1 MYTVNYMFAQSS
13 YCIVLRTSI
22 LGLQTAYRRMMSRY
36 GPTETRE
43 TLTTNFVYIFIKL
56 LGEKYLKSKFFFI
69 LYNLHQK

>member
-1 MYTVNYMFAQSS
+1 MYTVYYMFAQSS

-22 LGLQTAYRRMMSRY
+22 LGLQMAYRRMMSRY

-56 LGEKYLKSKFFFI
+56 LGEKNI
-69 LYNLHQK
+69 